1 MRWIPMGIVEL
12 QHASRLLRGIAV
24 QQGSENAVVNVEAGG
39 GFTLV
44 RENT

>member
-1 MRWIPMGIVEL
+1 ML
-12 QHASRLLRGIAV
+12 SRLLRGIGGH
-24 QQGSENAVVNVEAGG
+24 QGSENVVVNVEAGG